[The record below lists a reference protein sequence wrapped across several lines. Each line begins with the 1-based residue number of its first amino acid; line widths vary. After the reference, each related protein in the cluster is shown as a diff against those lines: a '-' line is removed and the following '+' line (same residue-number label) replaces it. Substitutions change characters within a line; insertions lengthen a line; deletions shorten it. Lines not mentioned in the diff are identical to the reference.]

1 MLLANFSAALCAV
14 AIIGAGLWAYS
25 ATPGGRTWPMQWGI
39 TGAVNWRAPRPAA
52 LTLSLLVSISVI
64 AFVAYA
70 ANAKEWPAL
79 LVIVSLFQV
88 AAFCGYFLA
97 VVRDHRNAAT
107 EY

>member
-1 MLLANFSAALCAV
+1 MLLANLAAAVCAI

-25 ATPGGRTWPMQWGI
+25 ATPAGRTWPMQWGLS
-39 TGAVNWRAPRPAA
+39 GGVNWRAPRPAA

-70 ANAKEWPAL
+70 ANAKERPAL
-79 LVIVSLFQV
+79 LVIVSLVQV

-97 VVRDHRNAAT
+97 VVRDLRNAAT